1 MKSSL
6 YYAIYDVSDN
16 SSRSR
21 LIRILR
27 DAGFIRVQ
35 KSAFCG
41 TLSGQEKK
49 DLIECVKLVLKDDND
64 SFYLIVTCSQ
74 CFGKISVVGK
84 GFDSEYVRG
93 RKSAMVI

>member
-1 MKSSL
+1 MELS

-16 SSRSR
+16 ATRSR
-21 LIRILR
+21 LVRMLK

-49 DLIECVKLVLKDDND
+49 DLLERIKFTMKDDSD
-64 SFYLIVTCSQ
+64 SFYLILTCHR
-74 CFGKISVVGK
+74 CFGRISIIGK
-84 GFDSEYVRG
+84 SFDFEYLKG
-93 RKSAMVI
+93 KKAGMVF

>member
-1 MKSSL
+1 MELSY

-16 SSRSR
+16 AVRSS
-21 LIRILR
+21 IIHILKN
-27 DAGFIRVQ
+27 AGLVRVQ

-49 DLIECVKLVLKDDND
+49 DLLERIKFVMSDQDD
-64 SFYLIVTCSQ
+64 SFYLIQTCNR
-74 CFGKISVVGK
+74 CFGKISILGK

-93 RKSAMVI
+93 KKAGLVI